1 MPLWFTSIC
10 IFLATDAVL
19 RLDFSPE
26 SRVMNGDIIIVEL
39 CPRELWQVRT
49 LLMFPARV
57 AWLVSLK
64 KMLAPSLALQVLENI
79 HEVRKLEFFKCAD
92 ERFNYDVLG

>member
-1 MPLWFTSIC
+1 MPLWFISIC
-10 IFLATDAVL
+10 IFLATHAVF

-49 LLMFPARV
+49 LLMLPARV
-57 AWLVSLK
+57 AWLVS
-64 KMLAPSLALQVLENI
+64 
-79 HEVRKLEFFKCAD
+79 
-92 ERFNYDVLG
+92 